1 MERNSPNV
9 GSLGQ
14 LASCG
19 AAHIASYLDR
29 GSTFAWCYDHPGNP
43 EQLMPADVTAT
54 ALLDYPI
61 PPAYMRAMF
70 CPDTGDNPYAALRVA
85 LQAVLDNQEVQHTAF
100 EDVPREAVTDEH
112 LHGPWGY
119 VRQALRAVDTCEGLT
134 AVAVSKI
141 LHRKRPWCPSTTS
154 RCGASTGCGPTPPG
168 TSGLLFMTTSTP
180 TVISLRGGATAIRPS
195 TAPASQSFAPRI
207 SRSGTTEHKAAPQPW
222 QAANAHPA
230 RTGAMPTGFVAGLRA
245 IWQARAPYDRGDRA
259 RGGARRV
266 QIRSRAE
273 VVAHARDPSR
283 TRKPASRS
291 NAIASYSLME
301 VARGTQRC
309 CLL

>member
-141 LHRKRPWCPSTTS
+141 LHRKRPWFVPLYDQQVRSFYGLRS
-154 RCGASTGCGPTPPG
+154 NTPWDFW
-168 TSGLLFMTTSTP
+168 SALHDDL
-180 TVISLRGGATAIRPS
+180 
-195 TAPASQSFAPRI
+195 
-207 SRSGTTEHKAAPQPW
+207 
-222 QAANAHPA
+222 NAHRDLVEGWCDGYQAFDGA
-230 RTGAMPTGFVAGLRA
+230 RLSKLRA
-245 IWQARAPYDRGDRA
+245 ADIAIWY
-259 RGGARRV
+259 
-266 QIRSRAE
+266 
-273 VVAHARDPSR
+273 HR
-283 TRKPASRS
+283 TQGCTAALASS
-291 NAIASYSLME
+291 
-301 VARGTQRC
+301 
-309 CLL
+309 